1 MQRIIGESGTLV
13 ETLDHA
19 SKIAPL
25 NRPILVTGE
34 RGSGKE
40 VIAER
45 IHYLSTR
52 WDEAF
57 HKVNCAAIS
66 EQLLDSELFGH
77 ETGAFTGATKMHLG
91 RFERADG
98 GTLFLDEL
106 GTLPLRIQE
115 KLLRIIEYGEFER
128 LGGQQTIQ
136 VDVRIV
142 AATNE
147 HLPRLAEKGKFRHDL
162 LDRLAFD
169 VVKVPPLRQRIE
181 DIPTLVEHF
190 ATRMC
195 IEMGRDYYS
204 GFSVATLAELTAYP
218 WPGNIR
224 ELKNVVERSVC
235 HWHDPDEPID
245 HVIFD
250 PFGCTDTADQAP
262 VASPLP
268 AESLTSRE
276 GNFHEQVRKFELRLL
291 HQALAACKNHQKN
304 TAEHLGMS
312 YHQLRA
318 LLKKYRAELST

>member
-1 MQRIIGESGTLV
+1 MQRIIGESSTLV
-13 ETLDHA
+13 ETLDHV
-19 SKIAPL
+19 SRVAPL
-25 NRPILVTGE
+25 SRPILLIGE

-40 VIAER
+40 MIAER
-45 IHYLSTR
+45 LHFLSKR

-77 ETGAFTGATKMHLG
+77 EPGAFTGATKLHLG
-91 RFERADG
+91 RFERTSG

-128 LGGQQTIQ
+128 LGGQKTIN
-136 VDVRIV
+136 VDVRII

-147 HLPRLAEKGKFRHDL
+147 NLPKLAEQHKFRHDL

-169 VVKVPPLRQRIE
+169 VVKVPPLRMRTE
-181 DIPTLVEHF
+181 DIPRLVDHF

-195 IEMGRDYYS
+195 IELDRDYYS
-204 GFSVATLAELTAYP
+204 GFSQDAIAKLIAYL

-224 ELKNVVERSVC
+224 ELKNVVERSIC
-235 HWHDPDEPID
+235 HWNDLDEPID
-245 HVIFD
+245 HVIIN
-250 PFGCTDTADQAP
+250 PFEPDIEAPVSEPSIDTAPTNQRP
-262 VASPLP
+262 K
-268 AESLTSRE
+268 
-276 GNFHEQVRKFELRLL
+276 NFHGQVKEFELQLL
-291 HQALAACKNHQKN
+291 RHALAACRNHQKE
-304 TAEHLGMS
+304 TAQFLGMT

-318 LLKKYRAELST
+318 LLKKYRRELAT